1 MWLPSFWIIEAPKGA
16 TLGEVVLRGFGLW
29 ESDHLFVQAMERDFE
44 DDIRTLGEQ
53 EAPFFENPFRK
64 MSETEVLHTK
74 VAASG
79 GKNISPWVAPMAA
92 MEEKEEM

>member
-1 MWLPSFWIIEAPKGA
+1 
-16 TLGEVVLRGFGLW
+16 
-29 ESDHLFVQAMERDFE
+29 MEMDFE

-79 GKNISPWVAPMAA
+79 GKTHLPLGHPNRPLSRWLNTGVLTSIA
-92 MEEKEEM
+92 EDILGDDH